1 MVKSIALSLI
11 LTAGFTIIL
20 GPLLIPLL
28 RNLKM
33 GQMVRDDGPRSHLNK
48 AGTPTM
54 GGLIF
59 LITITGV
66 TYFFAGSNIGVV
78 LALVALVGYG
88 IIGFADDFIKV
99 ALKRSLGLKARYK
112 LTAEIAL
119 GLLIGFLV
127 VTMTDR
133 GTMVSFLQYQ
143 LDLGWSYPFF
153 ALLVLVSTTNTV
165 NLTDGLD
172 GLAAGTMF
180 FTSIAYAI
188 IAWWLYL
195 NPLAIFAGALAGGCL
210 GFLVFNRYP
219 ARVFMG
225 DTGSLALGGAL
236 GILAILTGTE
246 LLLFIIGAVYVVE
259 ALSVVIQVI
268 SFRYTGKR
276 VFLMS
281 PLHHHFEL
289 AGWHETKVVKI
300 FWFFAFILA
309 IIGIFV
315 FISVG

>member
-1 MVKSIALSLI
+1 MKSAFLALI
-11 LTAGFTIIL
+11 YTTGLTIVL

-33 GQMVRDDGPRSHLNK
+33 GQMVRDDGPRSHLSK

-59 LITITGV
+59 LIGITV
-66 TYFFAGSNIGVV
+66 VSYFFAGHQIEMI
-78 LALVALVGYG
+78 LALVALVGYSV
-88 IIGFADDFIKV
+88 IGFADDFIKV

-112 LTAEIAL
+112 LFGEIAL
-119 GLLIGFLV
+119 GLLLGILV
-127 VTMTDR
+127 VTMTER
-133 GTMVSFLQYQ
+133 GTVVSFFNYQ
-143 LDLGWSYPFF
+143 IDLGWFYPFF
-153 ALLVLVSTTNTV
+153 ALLVLVAATNTV

-172 GLAAGTMF
+172 GLAVGTMF
-180 FTSIAYAI
+180 FASLAYLF

-195 NPLAIFAGALAGGCL
+195 TPLAIFAGALGGGCL
-210 GFLVFNRYP
+210 GFLAYNYHP

-236 GILAILTGTE
+236 GILAVLTKTE
-246 LLLFIIGAVYVVE
+246 FLLFIIGGIYVVE
-259 ALSVVIQVI
+259 ALSVIIQVI

-289 AGWHETKVVKI
+289 TGWHETKVVKV
-300 FWFFAFILA
+300 FWFFAFLLA
-309 IIGIFV
+309 FIGILI
-315 FISVG
+315 FISIR